1 MEAEPRGL
9 EVSIVVYH
17 TALSELRQ
25 ALDSLHAALVHSRDS
40 GLLEEARVW
49 LVDNGSETGQ
59 VESALADS
67 LRGSEAWLRYQL
79 LRGHGNVGYG
89 SGHDLAI
96 QRATGRYHLVLNP
109 DVVLDPDA
117 VTEALAYLDAHPE
130 VGLVTP
136 HATDAAGQRQFLC
149 KRYPSVL
156 VLALRGFGPQWLQR
170 PFRHL
175 LDRYEMR
182 DLPEQ
187 EPTAGIPIASGC
199 FMLARGEALRA
210 IGGFSPRYFLY
221 FEDFDL
227 SLRFRRLAEIA
238 YVPAVRIIHGGGNAA
253 RKGLLHQR
261 FFIRSAFTFFRTHGW
276 RLW

>member
-1 MEAEPRGL
+1 MEVEQRRL
-9 EVSIVVYH
+9 DVSIVVYH
-17 TALSELRQ
+17 SALTELRQ
-25 ALDSLHAALVHSRDS
+25 ALDSLHRALAHSRDA
-40 GLLEEARVW
+40 GLLERAGLW
-49 LVDNGSETGQ
+49 LVDNGSDTAPLDAA
-59 VESALADS
+59 VADS
-67 LRGSEAWLRYQL
+67 LRGSEAWLGFQL
-79 LRGHGNVGYG
+79 LRGQGNVGYG
-89 SGHDLAI
+89 PGHDLAI
-96 QRATGRYHLVLNP
+96 RWATGQYHLVLNP
-109 DVVLDPDA
+109 DVVLDPA
-117 VTEALAYLDAHPE
+117 AITEAVAYLDGHPE

-136 HATDAAGQRQFLC
+136 QATDPAGQRQFLC

-156 VLALRGFGPQWLQR
+156 VLALRGFGPRWLQR
-170 PFRHL
+170 PFRRL

-187 EPTAGIPIASGC
+187 EPATGIPIASGC

-227 SLRFRRLAEIA
+227 SLRFRRIAEIA

-253 RKGLLHQR
+253 RKGSLHQR
-261 FFIRSAFTFFRTHGW
+261 FFIRSAFTFFSTHGW